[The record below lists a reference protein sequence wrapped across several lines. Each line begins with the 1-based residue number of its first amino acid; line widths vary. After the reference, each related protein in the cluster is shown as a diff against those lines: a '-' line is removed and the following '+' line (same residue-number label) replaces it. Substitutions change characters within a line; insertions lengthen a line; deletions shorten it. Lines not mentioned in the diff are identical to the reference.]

1 MCTCSN
7 INTIKRSILY
17 EAVLDAVEGSS
28 RRKEKDFF
36 DMWHTVVFDLAH
48 CHIKLFTNIKALEY
62 LQLLVGSNQDSSYR
76 LGAVRMNCV

>member
-1 MCTCSN
+1 
-7 INTIKRSILY
+7 
-17 EAVLDAVEGSS
+17 VLDAVEGSS

-36 DMWHTVVFDLAH
+36 DMWHTVVFDLAN

-76 LGAVRMNCV
+76 LGALIRIGNTHETDGDFIQAI